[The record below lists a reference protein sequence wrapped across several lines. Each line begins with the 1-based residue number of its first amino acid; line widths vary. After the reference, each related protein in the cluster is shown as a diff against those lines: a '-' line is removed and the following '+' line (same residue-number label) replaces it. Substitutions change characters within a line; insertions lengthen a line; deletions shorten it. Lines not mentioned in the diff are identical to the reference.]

1 MSDTNK
7 PFKGAGFWIE
17 LHFADGYVK
26 AFCEDAPERGV
37 YGAYDKLEAYEAS
50 GQGATDTEEHG
61 KVVKTISVSSCLSVS
76 RDGVEI
82 E

>member
-1 MSDTNK
+1 MSDK

-26 AFCEDAPERGV
+26 SFCGPARDV
-37 YGAYDKLEAYEAS
+37 DGAYDLLQAYESNVTGDLYA
-50 GQGATDTEEHG
+50 DKLIHG
-61 KVVKTISVSSCLSVS
+61 EIAKRASVSSCLSVS